1 MLPPIET
8 RFQAE
13 IVHQAADRHAARVS
27 IIIPSRLAAGQSL
40 WTFFVEGG
48 RIRAVIDRPY
58 KRWSN
63 PFAFFSA
70 NDGVPSK
77 QMSCGSPMC
86 VGKRDL
92 NRNVE
97 LRVILLHLVGAV
109 LASEFLDNISHL
121 GLIREGSNFSGPFFS
136 IGLQAHR
143 ALFQNVFVP
152 VTIRTLDGQEMKF
165 V

>member
-1 MLPPIET
+1 MKPVM
-8 RFQAE
+8 A
-13 IVHQAADRHAARVS
+13 
-27 IIIPSRLAAGQSL
+27 
-40 WTFFVEGG
+40 FFC
-48 RIRAVIDRPY
+48 R
-58 KRWSN
+58 RWSN
-63 PFAFFSA
+63 SGGHRPPLQKMVKSVCFFPA
-70 NDGVPSK
+70 TDEVPSK
-77 QMSCGSPMC
+77 QMSCGSTMC

-109 LASEFLDNISHL
+109 LASELLDNISHL

-152 VTIRTLDGQEMKF
+152 VTIRTLDRQEMKF
-165 V
+165 VAFLNEPD